1 MNNSGSGN
9 ALERF
14 FAGKGFYIVLFL
26 CLAVI
31 GVSFWMLAS
40 GNETMQSSDTAIVP
54 RYDDRR
60 VETIIVTPQETPAID
75 VMEDAPAL
83 IEEGLT
89 EVFEP
94 EPEPTSAVVA
104 VMGPS
109 YIWPVSGDIERGYSQ
124 DVLSYD
130 STMRDWRVHQA
141 VDILAP
147 IGQQVVAAHA
157 GVVECVTRDDLLGT
171 VVVIDHGDG
180 SRGIYAN
187 LAAEPTVIT
196 GDVVACGAV
205 IGAVGD
211 TAIGE
216 RGQQTHLHFAM
227 TANGQTVDP
236 MAYLPG

>member
-31 GVSFWMLAS
+31 GISFWMLAS
-40 GNETMQSSDTAIVP
+40 GNETMQNDSSAITP
-54 RYDDRR
+54 RYEDRR
-60 VETIIVTPQETPAID
+60 VETIIVTPQETPAI
-75 VMEDAPAL
+75 EITEEAPVL

-89 EVFEP
+89 EVSESV
-94 EPEPTSAVVA
+94 PEPTSPVVA
-104 VMGPS
+104 VMAPS
-109 YIWPVSGDIERGYSQ
+109 YIWPVSGEIERGYSQ
-124 DVLSYD
+124 NTLNYD
-130 STMRDWRVHQA
+130 NTMRDWRVHQA
-141 VDILAP
+141 LDILAP

-157 GVVECVTRDDLLGT
+157 GVVECVAQDDLLGT
-171 VVVIDHGDG
+171 VVIIDHGDG

-216 RGQQTHLHFAM
+216 SGQQTHLHFAM
-227 TANGQTVDP
+227 TANGQSVDP
-236 MAYLPG
+236 LGYLPG